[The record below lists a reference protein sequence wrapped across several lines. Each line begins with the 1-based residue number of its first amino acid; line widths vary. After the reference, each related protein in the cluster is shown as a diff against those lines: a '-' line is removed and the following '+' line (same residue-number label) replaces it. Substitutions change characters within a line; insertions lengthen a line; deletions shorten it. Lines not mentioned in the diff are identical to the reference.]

1 MSQPIKFPDPD
12 KVKQRV
18 QKMHEVF
25 TVFDEQIAVLD
36 QLIAQT
42 ESENK
47 KNPFNIYC
55 QKRKQQR
62 LEAQQRERSEEP
74 MVQSD

>member
-18 QKMHEVF
+18 QRMREVC

-36 QLIAQT
+36 RLIAQT

-62 LEAQQRERSEEP
+62 LDAQQQEQSEAL